1 MSSKHIAIATL
12 LVAASLA
19 GCRTEWVQL
28 TPEGEQVSLATPAEV
43 ADCRRLGRATVNA
56 ADSIAFVQRSAR
68 QLQNEL
74 VRLARNEAGIMDG
87 DRIVAESTIED
98 GRQTF
103 GVHRCP

>member
-12 LVAASLA
+12 LLAASLT

-28 TPEGEQVSLATPAEV
+28 TPEGEQVSLATPSEV

-56 ADSIAFVQRSAR
+56 ADSVGFLQRSAR

-74 VRLARNEAGIMDG
+74 VRLARNEAGLMEG
-87 DRIVAESTIED
+87 NRIVAESTIED

>member
-1 MSSKHIAIATL
+1 MSSNHIAIAAL
-12 LVAASLA
+12 LLTASLA

-28 TPEGEQVSLATPAEV
+28 TPEGEQVSLATPSEV
-43 ADCRRLGRATVNA
+43 SECRRLGSTTVNG
-56 ADSIAFVQRSAR
+56 ADSIGFMQRSAR

-74 VRLARNEAGIMDG
+74 VRLARNEAGLMEG
-87 DRIVAESTIED
+87 NRVVPESTIED